1 MSLLKI
7 TTTPIEYE
15 IKIERA
21 RLREKEQDFQE
32 IKREQA
38 AQIRKQQ
45 MAEYKVDPSVV
56 KKAEKGEQ
64 NTAEYQNVA
73 RMRSAAVPKSTNA
86 AQLSQISG
94 QNPAS
99 DIAASDISLASDYS
113 YPLGRI
119 DFSSDESFSPVN
131 FADYVSSV
139 DIKGLIADG
148 NNEWTVSK
156 KEMEFVPGRFHM
168 EITQFPKVTIEYLGN
183 KENVKGE

>member
-45 MAEYKVDPSVV
+45 LSEYRTDPSAV
-56 KKAEKGEQ
+56 KRTEKSMQETNQ
-64 NTAEYQNVA
+64 YQNVA
-73 RMRSAAVPKSTNA
+73 KQRTAGAVKTTNA
-86 AQLSQISG
+86 AQLSQMSG
-94 QNPAS
+94 QNPA
-99 DIAASDISLASDYS
+99 ASISYEASYISDYS
-113 YPLGRI
+113 YTYDKI
-119 DFSSDESFSPVN
+119 DFASQDGFSSFDNSE
-131 FADYVSSV
+131 YISSV
-139 DIKGLIADG
+139 DISGKLPKKDS
-148 NNEWTVSK
+148 EWTVSK

-183 KENVKGE
+183 QKKEE